1 MVLLYRSCIQT
12 YNEGLKHVLGVTRKR
27 NLMKLLTEYIIKLW
41 KYNNGIQISD
51 INDLVKREM
60 KKAFVMG
67 HFDFGGLHKPEYY
80 VYWVHFI
87 NIILLCKLYINTF
100 WFRYEGGTF
109 SRESSRN
116 FTIGDRLQQSQ
127 RSSVG

>member
-12 YNEGLKHVLGVTRKR
+12 YNEGLKHVLGITRKR

-41 KYNNGIQISD
+41 KYNKGIQISE

-60 KKAFVMG
+60 KKAFLMG
-67 HFDFGGLHKPEYY
+67 HFDLGGLHNPEYY

-109 SRESSRN
+109 
-116 FTIGDRLQQSQ
+116 
-127 RSSVG
+127 